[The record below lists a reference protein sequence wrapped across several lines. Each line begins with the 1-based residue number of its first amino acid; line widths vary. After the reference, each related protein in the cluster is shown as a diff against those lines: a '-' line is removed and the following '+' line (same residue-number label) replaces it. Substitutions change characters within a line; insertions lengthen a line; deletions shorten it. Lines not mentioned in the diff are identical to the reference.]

1 MKLSKEIYVMGTFT
15 VKDSKGKEYSLWEL
29 STLKKDKVE
38 QGQKFYKDTS
48 VRRTA
53 IQGLTNTTEDATT
66 KRNSMRDDDIIID
79 DIIVFLLAM
88 TLIIISKEM
97 HSDDIHTEDI
107 IVNQK
112 NYNKND

>member
-1 MKLSKEIYVMGTFT
+1 MVTQLSLNSFVVSFSIKLESTEIIKLLNDMKLSKEIYVMGTFT

-38 QGQKFYKDTS
+38 KGQKFYKDTS

-79 DIIVFLLAM
+79 DIIVPF
-88 TLIIISKEM
+88 
-97 HSDDIHTEDI
+97 
-107 IVNQK
+107 
-112 NYNKND
+112 